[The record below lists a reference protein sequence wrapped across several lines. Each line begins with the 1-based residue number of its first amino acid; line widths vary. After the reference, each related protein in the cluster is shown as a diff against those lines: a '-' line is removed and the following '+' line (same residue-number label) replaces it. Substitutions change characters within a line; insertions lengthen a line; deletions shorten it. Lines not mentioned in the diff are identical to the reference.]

1 MLTKY
6 EASKILIKDRLHIMN
21 LFFLSVSTSATG
33 RQGNTNLPKGQSAP
47 TDSSISRTDWGTKAR
62 QTDLQKYM
70 YISYIHIC
78 MYIYSAYSE

>member
-1 MLTKY
+1 MLTKCEAYFVIYKRSTAYY
-6 EASKILIKDRLHIMN
+6 EP
-21 LFFLSVSTSATG
+21 FFLSVSTSATG

-62 QTDLQKYM
+62 QTDLHKYM